1 MPGIPVDRRRPLQF
15 TGGAGAGDEGLPW
28 INEKRS
34 DIPMKGLKIVLAAGM
49 AALALSLPTGA
60 GAAASFQ
67 LKGGVNLADFSDF
80 EMVTEQSASM
90 SNVSAIGT
98 QRLVGFAA
106 GAALRLPLTGM
117 IALQP
122 EALYSRK
129 GVKTDTY
136 ELFGQEASSEWRMN
150 YIDVPILVV
159 LTLNDRIDLYG
170 GPYADFYLDG
180 EVETKAA
187 GLSGTVDIDSD
198 GLTSPGYGAVVGGA
212 VHFGSFLVEGRYY
225 HGISDI
231 LDTDT
236 VSGDQSEI
244 SFDEEIASFHHR
256 VIQILFG
263 ITL

>member
-1 MPGIPVDRRRPLQF
+1 
-15 TGGAGAGDEGLPW
+15 
-28 INEKRS
+28 
-34 DIPMKGLKIVLAAGM
+34 MKGLKFVYTAGA
-49 AALALSLPTGA
+49 AALLLTLVFSLSLPATA

-80 EMVTEQSASM
+80 EQVTGESASM
-90 SNVSAIGT
+90 TSVSSIGT
-98 QRLVGFAA
+98 QKLVGFAA
-106 GAALRLPLTGM
+106 GVALRLPLTGM
-117 IALQP
+117 LAIQP

-150 YIDVPILVV
+150 YIDVPV
-159 LTLNDRIDLYG
+159 LAVITLNDQVDLYG
-170 GPYADFYLDG
+170 GPYVDFYLDG
-180 EVETKAA
+180 EVETEAA
-187 GLSGTVDIDSD
+187 GLSGTVDIESD

-212 VHFGSFLVEGRYY
+212 LHFGSLFVEGRDY

-231 LDTDT
+231 LDTDAM
-236 VSGDQSEI
+236 SSAESEI

-263 ITL
+263 IAL